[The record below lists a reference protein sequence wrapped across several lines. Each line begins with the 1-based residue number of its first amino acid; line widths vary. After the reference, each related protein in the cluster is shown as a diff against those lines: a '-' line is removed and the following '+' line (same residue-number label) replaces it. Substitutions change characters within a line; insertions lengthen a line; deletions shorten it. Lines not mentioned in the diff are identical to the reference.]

1 MKNSKILSYLE
12 DLAFQLGIEIVNE
25 KLGGTDFSIEGGLC
39 KVKGVY
45 KIFLDP
51 TTPIP
56 VQIEILARSLS
67 SFHTED
73 IYLLPFIRD
82 ILEKAQ
88 KSY

>member
-1 MKNSKILSYLE
+1 MKNSKILRYLE
-12 DLAFQLGIEIVNE
+12 DLAFQLGIEIVHE

-39 KVKGVY
+39 KVKGAY
-45 KIFLDP
+45 KIFIDP
-51 TTPIP
+51 SAPLP
-56 VQIEILARSLS
+56 VQIEILSRSLS

-88 KSY
+88 KP